1 MGANPSPRLVSLALL
16 GLVLV
21 TGFLMG
27 MAWDGPGEPAA
38 AQSAVEPD
46 EAQSERRGRVIDQVG
61 LADPQRAEVDRIIEH
76 YRVQMKDLDEEF
88 REAYRP
94 RRGEL
99 IRATRDSIKA
109 VLDTNQRMLYDS
121 LLEARYGAPES
132 EDRPAGRDGSSDGD
146 AGA

>member
-1 MGANPSPRLVSLALL
+1 MAGRPSPRLVSLALL

-27 MAWDGPGEPAA
+27 MAWQNSDGVQAAEAPTETAEPA
-38 AQSAVEPD
+38 P
-46 EAQSERRGRVIDQVG
+46 ERPSRVIDQVG
-61 LADPQRAEVDRIIEH
+61 LAEQQRADVDRIIEH
-76 YRVQMKDLDEEF
+76 YRVEMKALDEEF

-109 VLDTNQRMLYDS
+109 VLDPNQRMLYDS
-121 LLEARYGAPES
+121 LLEARYGS
-132 EDRPAGRDGSSDGD
+132 GRSGGDTSQGEGASDGD
-146 AGA
+146 TGA